1 MKKVSWYTRI
11 HSTDMYAYQ
20 VLILWLPLL
29 SFAKGDPREFSE
41 YVLDCD
47 PRVDRHCDGLMLHQI
62 AGNLTESES
71 DVFIKINTSRLQLM
85 EIVKFDNLESV
96 RISGIN
102 TTISCTSEESGLLFS
117 NISRLT
123 IDSVT

>member
-1 MKKVSWYTRI
+1 
-11 HSTDMYAYQ
+11 MYAYQ

-29 SFAKGDPREFSE
+29 SLAKGDPREFSE

-47 PRVDRHCDGLMLHQI
+47 PRVDSHCDGLMLHQI

-71 DVFIKINTSRLQLM
+71 DVFIKINTSQM
-85 EIVKFDNLESV
+85 EIVKFDSLESV